1 MTNPASN
8 SNIEN
13 ELYNLHSFGID
24 VKNREL
30 FLHSSMD
37 CSEEELGVEYKVAV
51 MFEKN
56 LRYLNL
62 LSDDPILVHMH
73 LPGGMWNDCLGIY
86 DAIKCSK
93 AKTVLLAYGGV
104 ESASSV
110 ILQAPQHRI
119 LMPNTTVL
127 IHYGSI
133 SLENDHKAAMSS
145 IEWSERESQKM
156 IDIFTDKC
164 MNGPITTDKEWKRS
178 VARKHIISQ
187 LANKCDWIITAEEAV
202 YYGFADGVLGSKQFP
217 SIDSIKTKLMKTNKK

>member
-1 MTNPASN
+1 MTTPLNNA
-8 SNIEN
+8 EN
-13 ELYNLHSFGID
+13 ELYSLHTFGID

-30 FLHSSMD
+30 FLHSYVD
-37 CSEEELGVEYKVAV
+37 CSEEEAGVDHRVAV
-51 MFEKN
+51 MLEKN
-56 LRYLNL
+56 LRYLNI
-62 LSDDPILVHMH
+62 LSDDPILIHMH
-73 LPGGMWNDCLGIY
+73 LPGGVWNDCLGIY
-86 DAIKCSK
+86 DAIKFSK
-93 AKTVLLAYGGV
+93 ARTILLAYGSV

-110 ILQAPQHRI
+110 ILQAPDYRL

-133 SLENDHKAAMSS
+133 SVENDHKAAVSS
-145 IEWSERESQKM
+145 IEWSEKESQKM

-164 MNGPITTDKEWKRS
+164 MNGQITKDKEWKRS

-217 SIDSIKTKLMKTNKK
+217 SIDSIKSKLMKTNKK